1 MSDNDHNIKDVDE
14 DHIDTIDAGDNEKP
28 LWIYDQLSWYL
39 SWAWG
44 NVRSRAQPYVSN
56 RYSADCVYK
65 SGHGNFE
72 IHLGG
77 IPSLFNEEKLKEVGI
92 THILTAVLGIG
103 DKYSKDKFTTLNIPI
118 RDVEWEQICTYFD
131 CAADFIKEC
140 EGVNGKV
147 FVHCMCGISRSSTL
161 VAAFLIREKGM
172 SANDAIE
179 FIHSNRQKVDP
190 NKGFRKQ
197 LEYYEQK
204 IKSRRA

>member
-1 MSDNDHNIKDVDE
+1 MADPRQPKKPIDEENIDLVDVG
-14 DHIDTIDAGDNEKP
+14 GDDKP

-44 NVRSRAQPYVSN
+44 NVRSRAQPLVSN

-65 SGHGNFE
+65 SAHGNFE

-103 DKYSKDKFTTLNIPI
+103 DTYSKDKFTTLNVPI
-118 RDVEWEQICTYFD
+118 RDVEWEQICEYFD
-131 CAADFIKEC
+131 KAADFIKEC
-140 EGVNGKV
+140 EDANGKV
-147 FVHCMCGISRSSTL
+147 FVHCMCGVSRSSTL
-161 VAAFLIREKGM
+161 VCAFLIREKGM
-172 SANDAIE
+172 TASEAVE
-179 FIHSNRQKVDP
+179 FIHSKRQKVDP

-204 IKSRRA
+204 IKSRV